1 MQTREEE
8 LNYSLSEFL
17 KLVLPNENK
26 VVYIEDLVTNFLLL
40 DAIAKKLTDGKLE
53 KGKFTGNAQNLADE
67 IAKIASKTTLGRV
80 LIGVGIDVDKQ
91 GRISLAE
98 HTHKVEDIEDFEH
111 NHDPLYY
118 RKKEIDDKIK
128 ELLEK
133 LTIEDLTSLLGDN
146 YKGYYDPTKHYYN
159 GDIYYK
165 ENTTSI
171 GLVIPNKNINTVSFT
186 IQAVASPALAKT
198 MTAQDAGEMASP
210 ALSKEQSDKSLKQF
224 YRLVADMEC
233 LFDLVNNSDHKICGF
248 AIEDSARVIR
258 TNSTT
263 VFEMPVKNYTVS
275 FTIQTAENPALTKVM
290 TASQDVSSPALAK
303 TQIDNPLHS
312 HDVKRDATL
321 RKIHY

>member
-17 KLVLPNENK
+17 KLILPDENR
-26 VVYIEDLVTNFLLL
+26 VVYIEDLITNFSLI
-40 DAIAKKLTDGKLE
+40 DAIAKKLTNEKLE

-80 LIGVGIDVDKQ
+80 LIGVGIDVDEQ
-91 GRISLAE
+91 GRINLAK
-98 HTHKVEDIEDFEH
+98 HTHEVEEIEDFEH

-118 RKKEIDDKIK
+118 RKNEIDTKIE
-128 ELLEK
+128 ELLKK
-133 LTIEDLTSLLGDN
+133 LTIEDLESLLGDN
-146 YKGYYDPTKHYYN
+146 YKGYYDANNEYYN

-165 ENTTSI
+165 ENTIVTS
-171 GLVIPNKNINTVSFT
+171 LTIPDKNTNTVSFT
-186 IQAVASPALAKT
+186 IQAVASPTLTKV
-198 MTAQDAGEMASP
+198 MSSQDSGEMATP
-210 ALSKEQSDKSLKQF
+210 QLNKEQAETELKQF

-275 FTIQTAENPALTKVM
+275 FTIQTVENPALTKAM
-290 TASQDVSSPALAK
+290 TASQDVSSPALTK

>member
-1 MQTREEE
+1 MTI
-8 LNYSLSEFL
+8 
-17 KLVLPNENK
+17 P
-26 VVYIEDLVTNFLLL
+26 
-40 DAIAKKLTDGKLE
+40 
-53 KGKFTGNAQNLADE
+53 
-67 IAKIASKTTLGRV
+67 
-80 LIGVGIDVDKQ
+80 DK
-91 GRISLAE
+91 
-98 HTHKVEDIEDFEH
+98 
-111 NHDPLYY
+111 
-118 RKKEIDDKIK
+118 
-128 ELLEK
+128 
-133 LTIEDLTSLLGDN
+133 
-146 YKGYYDPTKHYYN
+146 
-159 GDIYYK
+159 
-165 ENTTSI
+165 NT
-171 GLVIPNKNINTVSFT
+171 NTVSFT
-186 IQAVASPALAKT
+186 IQTVASPTLTKV
-198 MTAQDAGEMASP
+198 MSSQDNGEMATP
-210 ALSKEQSDKSLKQF
+210 QLNKEQAETELKQF

>member
-17 KLVLPNENK
+17 KLILPDENR
-26 VVYIEDLVTNFLLL
+26 VVYIEDLITNFSLI
-40 DAIAKKLTDGKLE
+40 DAIAKKLTNEKLE

-80 LIGVGIDVDKQ
+80 LIGVGIDVDEQ
-91 GRISLAE
+91 GRISLAK
-98 HTHKVEDIEDFEH
+98 HTHEVEEIEDFEH

-118 RKKEIDDKIK
+118 RKNEIDTKIE
-128 ELLEK
+128 ELLKK
-133 LTIEDLTSLLGDN
+133 LTIEDLESLLGDN
-146 YKGYYDPTKHYYN
+146 YKGYYDANNEYYN

-165 ENTTSI
+165 ENTIVTS
-171 GLVIPNKNINTVSFT
+171 LTIPDKNTNTVIFT
-186 IQAVASPALAKT
+186 IQAVASPTLTKV
-198 MTAQDAGEMASP
+198 MSSQDSGEMATP
-210 ALSKEQSDKSLKQF
+210 QLNKEQAETELKQF

-275 FTIQTAENPALTKVM
+275 FTIQTVENPALTKVM
-290 TASQDVSSPALAK
+290 TASQDVSSPALTK

>member
-17 KLVLPNENK
+17 KLVLPNENR

-40 DAIAKKLTDGKLE
+40 DANAKKLTNEKLE
-53 KGKFTGNAQNLADE
+53 KGKFTGNAQDLANE
-67 IAKIASKTTLGRV
+67 IAKKASKTTLGRV
-80 LIGVGIDVDKQ
+80 LIGVGIEVDEQ
-91 GRISLAE
+91 GRISLAK
-98 HTHKVEDIEDFEH
+98 HTHKVEELENFEH

-118 RKKEIDDKIK
+118 RKNEIDTKIE
-128 ELLEK
+128 ELLKK
-133 LTIEDLTSLLGDN
+133 LTIEDLESLLGNN
-146 YKGYYDPTKHYYN
+146 YKGYYDANNEYYN

-165 ENTTSI
+165 ENTIVTS
-171 GLVIPNKNINTVSFT
+171 LTIPDKNTNTVSFT
-186 IQAVASPALAKT
+186 IQTVASPTLTKV
-198 MTAQDAGEMASP
+198 MSSQDNGEMATP
-210 ALSKEQSDKSLKQF
+210 QLNKEQAETELKQF

-275 FTIQTAENPALTKVM
+275 FTIQTVENPALTKAM
-290 TASQDVSSPALAK
+290 TASQDVSSPALTK